1 MLKNYFKI
9 TLRNLWR
16 NKVFSTLNIVG
27 LSMGMTCAFLLYL
40 YVQDELSYDQYHA
53 HKDQVYRLEYT
64 QTKADQAIHSVVS
77 PGPIAKIFKDEFPQ
91 VVQTARI
98 KRTSGIYFIKAN
110 QDRFYPKKIFYAD
123 PSIFEILSFKPI
135 AGNLTTAL
143 KTPQALV
150 LTRSLAT
157 QFFRSPKRAIGKT
170 LQSSGNASYTVKA
183 VIEDV
188 SSNSHFR
195 PSLLIS
201 MSTFRKQFP
210 PAFTSFFARNFP
222 TFVKLKKSANPTE
235 VATLFNKEYKRLLI
249 AARKGKI
256 GDVETL
262 KLQALIDIRLSPS
275 IPGDYATH
283 TDAQVIY
290 IFIVVAILIILIAC
304 INYISLSTARAVE
317 RAKEVGVRKVAGA
330 YRGQLIGQF
339 LLESLLISFMALGLS
354 LVLVEIFLPGFNQL
368 ANKQLVFSI
377 AHNGYI
383 ALSLVGATVLLG
395 ILSGI
400 YPAFVL
406 SAFQPYKVLKG
417 QFSHSLQGNRFRK
430 ALVVVQF
437 SISIVMIVS
446 TMVIFRQMQYVR
458 SKSLGFDQEQ
468 LYKLPFFELK
478 NPQKYQVLKEQ
489 LRQNPNVVGVTNT
502 SQGMDGSYYSDDLKI
517 ELENG
522 SFTEFPVKQF
532 FIQANYL
539 QVLGIPLMAGRN
551 LDQHRTSD
559 VKKGILVNEAFQR
572 RFGWK
577 TPIGKKVGNYTVVGV
592 LGDFHTKSLY
602 ESIEPIALRL
612 MSKETNYNAMP
623 HFFVRLKT
631 QNAKAA
637 VAHFKSIWA
646 KYNPKTQFSGKFVNE
661 YFASFY
667 EADQR
672 RGQIFWLF
680 SLLAIF
686 IACLGLFGLA
696 TFTTRQRRKEM
707 GIRKVLGASLA
718 QLLALLLS
726 GFARLILISSLIAFP
741 LAYYF
746 MREWLQNF
754 AYRTSIHWSLFLLAG
769 VATMLITLLTVSFQ
783 SVHTARVNPVE
794 VLKDE

>member
-16 NKVFSTLNIVG
+16 NKVFSALNIVG
-27 LSMGMTCAFLLYL
+27 LSIGMTCAFLLYL
-40 YVQDELSYDQYHA
+40 YVQDELSYDQYHL
-53 HKDQVYRLEYT
+53 HKDQVYRLTYT
-64 QTKADQAIHSVVS
+64 QTQGDQQTQSVVS
-77 PGPIAKIFKDEFPQ
+77 AGPVAQMLKDQFPQ

-98 KRTSGIYFIKAN
+98 KQTSGIYFIKNN
-110 QDRFYPKKIFYAD
+110 QERFFPKQIFYAD
-123 PSIFEILSFKPI
+123 PSITEVLSFRPL
-135 AGNLTTAL
+135 AGNLTNAL
-143 KTPQALV
+143 QAPNALV

-170 LQSSGNASYTVKA
+170 LQASKNTSYTVKA

-188 SSNSHFR
+188 PHNSHFR

-201 MSTFRKQFP
+201 MSTFRKQLP
-210 PAFTSFFARNFP
+210 LAFNSLFARNFP
-222 TFVKLKKSANPTE
+222 TFVKLKKSINPTE
-235 VATLFNKEYKRLLI
+235 VATLFNKEYKRQLV
-249 AARKGKI
+249 AARKGKS
-256 GDVETL
+256 GKVETL
-262 KLQALIDIRLSPS
+262 ALQAIADIRLSPA

-290 IFIVVAILIILIAC
+290 IFIVVAVLIILIAC

-339 LLESLLISFMALGLS
+339 LLESILISFMALGLS
-354 LVLVEIFLPGFNQL
+354 LILLEVFLPGFNQL
-368 ANKQLVFSI
+368 ANKQLAFSI
-377 AHNGYI
+377 AHNAYV
-383 ALSLVGATVLLG
+383 ALGLVGATVLLG
-395 ILSGI
+395 VLSGI

-430 ALVVVQF
+430 VLVVVQF

-468 LYKLPFFELK
+468 LYKLAFFELK
-478 NPQKYQVLKEQ
+478 NPQRYQVLKEQ
-489 LRQNPNVVGVTNT
+489 LQQHPNVVGVTNT
-502 SQGMDGSYYSDDLKI
+502 SQGMDGSYYSNDLKI

-532 FIQANYL
+532 FVNASYFK
-539 QVLGIPLMAGRN
+539 VMGIPLVAGRN
-551 LDQHRTSD
+551 LDQRRSLD
-559 VKKGILVNEAFQR
+559 VKKGIIVNTAFQR

-577 TPIGKKVGNYTVVGV
+577 NPIGKKVGDYTVVGV
-592 LGDFHTKSLY
+592 SGDFHTKSLY

-612 MSKETNYNAMP
+612 MPTETDYNAMP

-631 QNAKAA
+631 QNAQATLG
-637 VAHFKSIWA
+637 HFKSIWT

-672 RGQIFWLF
+672 RGHIFWLF

-707 GIRKVLGASLA
+707 GIRKVLGASIA
-718 QLLALLLS
+718 QLLTLLFS
-726 GFARLILISSLIAFP
+726 GFARLIFISSLIAFP

-754 AYRTSIHWSLFLLAG
+754 AYRTSIHWSLFVLAG
-769 VATMLITLLTVSFQ
+769 LATMLITLLTVSIQ
-783 SVHTARVNPVE
+783 SVRTARVNPVE